1 MILISHKKI
10 LTNLRTKKCF
20 MPPYL
25 QKLTTTLTPIYG
37 PGEAASIARIVV
49 EDVPDIDSRF
59 DEILARLLQR
69 EPVQYILGQ
78 ADFYGLK
85 FEVNR
90 HTLIPRQET
99 EELVYAVLE
108 DFKKKDLTG
117 KRLLDVGAGSGCIPI
132 VLKKKLPALEIVSVD
147 VSEEALAVAR
157 RNAARHGVEVGWRRL
172 DFLDEQNW
180 PALGAFD
187 IVVSN
192 PPYIDPSESALM
204 PPHVLDYEPAQA
216 LFTQAHPLEFYRAIA
231 RFCQKNFHR
240 GRKFFC
246 EINEFRA
253 EEVEKVFRE
262 QGIESPEL
270 ISDMQGKARIIRG
283 LC

>member
-1 MILISHKKI
+1 MS
-10 LTNLRTKKCF
+10 
-20 MPPYL
+20 PYL
-25 QKLTTTLTPIYG
+25 KKLTTTLTPIYG

-49 EDVPDIDSRF
+49 EDVPDIESRF
-59 DEILARLLQR
+59 DEILSRLLQG

-108 DFKKKDLTG
+108 DFKKEDLTG
-117 KRLLDVGAGSGCIPI
+117 KRLLDVGSGSGCIPI
-132 VLKKKLPALEIVSVD
+132 VIKKKRPELEVVSVD
-147 VSEEALAVAR
+147 ISEEALAVAR
-157 RNAARHGVEVGWRRL
+157 RNAARHGVEVDWRQL
-172 DFLDEQNW
+172 DFLDDQNW

-187 IVVSN
+187 IIVSN

-216 LFTQAHPLEFYRAIA
+216 LFTQGHPLEFYRAIA
-231 RFCQKNFHR
+231 RFFEKNLR
-240 GRKFFC
+240 LGGNFFC
-246 EINEFRA
+246 EMNEFRA
-253 EEVEKVFRE
+253 QEVAHIFQNEGG
-262 QGIESPEL
+262 QAIEL
-270 ISDMQGKARIIRG
+270 LFDMQHKFRIIKG
-283 LC
+283 LR